1 MATYLKRTSKLYD
14 LTMTH
19 AASADNNINFSDLM
33 CPVCRGILIEPVTL
47 PCDHNLCLRCLKGAL
62 KHNSLSCPMCRVR
75 VGSWLRTATKSETLV
90 NNNLWEFIRSNYPK
104 EIQDKT
110 NVIINDVP
118 HINNQPDYTQNILSS
133 GGGIH
138 CGYELQLKL
147 AEQEML
153 RQRESER
160 LVNEQYLRKLHE
172 PEQDDKQKLTQYA
185 QDRLLARTLTKT
197 QLLDK
202 EKTIKYYNECLK
214 NTTHQPNKYLVPQ
227 SGDCLQNELLQF
239 NNNNNNNNNK
249 QLLLPASDP
258 LQLNSHLF
266 NLNSINIK
274 TGPANLLSRNIDN
287 DIRMSSN
294 INLMATKL
302 QPIDTR
308 QSFSSCP
315 SKPSSIVRTK
325 DCCQLVPSSSLSSTL
340 LIPNILTLKQ
350 QTMPKMNAYITTEP
364 GCSNSTLNLNLN
376 SNSKIYGDQN
386 EEELRVPADLL
397 SNNKKNLAMEI
408 CVMTTGIVDDKQQR
422 VSAQSAGS
430 HDSINPEIHHF
441 KPIKILPRTPLK
453 LMPDGRQ
460 IDPKIVRVVPVLKRI
475 GNPVFRAPSV
485 GHFRRIGCTWSAFKG
500 RIRQEARIINTSP
513 TWKSPQNS
521 TELNQNQSKTQSLS
535 QVSTESNSPKQNL
548 STETTEVNKNNHLIN
563 GTAAAITSP
572 PTLTLTSTKSAK
584 AKSKS
589 SKNGALK
596 RNKNKADLLPDDK
609 PASLED
615 SQQKA
620 NEVPIIDDNESQAME
635 NIAERIK
642 RRKVNQEPKTTY
654 KIEDDDGE
662 DCNGGKIKSR
672 TRKSSRKVVSG
683 KAETED
689 TDKKI
694 KTPKKVTRK
703 RGERLKVLKFE
714 DSVDLEDKSSDSEKL
729 TRKRTTRS
737 SARNCKNKL
746 LSYIGDDIDNDNDND
761 NNNKING
768 VHGSN
773 NDDDDNNDER
783 VIVEEENIERL
794 SQQEKQDYELA
805 RRLQAEFNEMELG
818 ISRRTR
824 GSKRTPKS
832 SDDSIP
838 LNARAL
844 EIRKKKRGNIN
855 INGKL
860 IANATNAKPITP
872 AIKSRR
878 KRD

>member
-1 MATYLKRTSKLYD
+1 
-14 LTMTH
+14 
-19 AASADNNINFSDLM
+19 
-33 CPVCRGILIEPVTL
+33 
-47 PCDHNLCLRCLKGAL
+47 
-62 KHNSLSCPMCRVR
+62 
-75 VGSWLRTATKSETLV
+75 
-90 NNNLWEFIRSNYPK
+90 
-104 EIQDKT
+104 
-110 NVIINDVP
+110 
-118 HINNQPDYTQNILSS
+118 
-133 GGGIH
+133 
-138 CGYELQLKL
+138 
-147 AEQEML
+147 ML

-185 QDRLLARTLTKT
+185 QDRLLARTLAKT

-239 NNNNNNNNNK
+239 NNNNNNNNK

-287 DIRMSSN
+287 DIRMTSN

-315 SKPSSIVRTK
+315 SKPSSIIRTK

-500 RIRQEARIINTSP
+500 
-513 TWKSPQNS
+513 
-521 TELNQNQSKTQSLS
+521 
-535 QVSTESNSPKQNL
+535 
-548 STETTEVNKNNHLIN
+548 
-563 GTAAAITSP
+563 
-572 PTLTLTSTKSAK
+572 
-584 AKSKS
+584 
-589 SKNGALK
+589 
-596 RNKNKADLLPDDK
+596 D
-609 PASLED
+609 
-615 SQQKA
+615 
-620 NEVPIIDDNESQAME
+620 
-635 NIAERIK
+635 
-642 RRKVNQEPKTTY
+642 
-654 KIEDDDGE
+654 
-662 DCNGGKIKSR
+662 
-672 TRKSSRKVVSG
+672 
-683 KAETED
+683 
-689 TDKKI
+689 
-694 KTPKKVTRK
+694 
-703 RGERLKVLKFE
+703 F
-714 DSVDLEDKSSDSEKL
+714 
-729 TRKRTTRS
+729 
-737 SARNCKNKL
+737 
-746 LSYIGDDIDNDNDND
+746 
-761 NNNKING
+761 
-768 VHGSN
+768 
-773 NDDDDNNDER
+773 
-783 VIVEEENIERL
+783 
-794 SQQEKQDYELA
+794 
-805 RRLQAEFNEMELG
+805 FF
-818 ISRRTR
+818 
-824 GSKRTPKS
+824 
-832 SDDSIP
+832 
-838 LNARAL
+838 
-844 EIRKKKRGNIN
+844 
-855 INGKL
+855 
-860 IANATNAKPITP
+860 
-872 AIKSRR
+872 
-878 KRD
+878 